1 MTLKEKY
8 YCNENM
14 YLDIFLLYYLLK
26 IVWKTLTFLVSCYYL
41 FSQMFT
47 YTLLL
52 LLLVKL
58 FSFPD
63 GLQGVF
69 I

>member
-1 MTLKEKY
+1 MALKEKY